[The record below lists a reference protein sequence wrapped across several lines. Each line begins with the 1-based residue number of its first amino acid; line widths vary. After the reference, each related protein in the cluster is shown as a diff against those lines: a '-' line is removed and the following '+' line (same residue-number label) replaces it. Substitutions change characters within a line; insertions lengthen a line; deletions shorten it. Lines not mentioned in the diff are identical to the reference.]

1 MNLQDYRRRLAWSQ
15 TELARRARLNP
26 TTVNKAE
33 RGEEIS
39 GNTAASIAQ
48 ALSEA
53 LGERIFPGDIE
64 GLNIKV

>member
-1 MNLQDYRRRLAWSQ
+1 MNLQDYRRRLGWSQ

-26 TTVNKAE
+26 GTVNKAE

-39 GNTAASIAQ
+39 GSTAAKIAE

-64 GLNIKV
+64 GLNIKL

>member
-1 MNLQDYRRRLAWSQ
+1 
-15 TELARRARLNP
+15 
-26 TTVNKAE
+26 VNKAE

-39 GNTAASIAQ
+39 GNTAARIAE
-48 ALSEA
+48 AFSEA

>member
-1 MNLQDYRRRLAWSQ
+1 MRQSLGWSQ
-15 TELARRARLNP
+15 TELARRSRLNP
-26 TTVNKAE
+26 TTVNRAE

-39 GNTAASIAQ
+39 GNTAASIAE